1 LASFRP
7 PCNRLEMLFLPQLLF
22 VYGIVRTKDVS
33 ANDAVLRLML
43 SVLSPPQERS
53 GSRKTEEEKEKKK
66 KTKKKKKK
74 KKKKNEK
81 QNEGAQAPRRRRR
94 SSRRSRRMKIRMRT
108 HEVNARQ
115 QETSSFRCLPKG

>member
-1 LASFRP
+1 MASFRP

-74 KKKKNEK
+74 EKNEK
-81 QNEGAQAPRRRRR
+81 QNEGTQAPRRRRR
-94 SSRRSRRMKIRMRT
+94 RSGRSRRMKIRMRT